1 MVLEVYMFGIAKE
14 IFGNRS
20 IQIVLENSNPI
31 SIEELK
37 SLLEKKQPSLREVGS
52 YMIAVNN
59 DYAVAGYLIHE
70 KDAIAVI
77 PPVSGG

>member
-1 MVLEVYMFGIAKE
+1 MVLKVYMFGVAKE

-20 IQIVLENSNPI
+20 VEIVLDNTNPI

-37 SLLEKKQPSLREVGS
+37 SLLEKKQPALKEIES

-59 DYAVAGYLIHE
+59 DYAVAGYMIHD
-70 KDAIAVI
+70 KDEIALI

>member
-1 MVLEVYMFGIAKE
+1 MVLKVYMFGIAKE

-20 IQIVLENSNPI
+20 VEIVLDDTNII

-37 SLLEKKQPSLREVGS
+37 AVLEKRQPSLKEIES

-59 DYAVAGYLIHE
+59 DYALAGHMIHD
-70 KDAIAVI
+70 KDEIALI